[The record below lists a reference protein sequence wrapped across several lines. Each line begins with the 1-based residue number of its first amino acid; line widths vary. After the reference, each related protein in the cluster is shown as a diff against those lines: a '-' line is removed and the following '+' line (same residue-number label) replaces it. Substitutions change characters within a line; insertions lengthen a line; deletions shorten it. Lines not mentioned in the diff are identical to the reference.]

1 MAWATGS
8 SPGSDILA
16 ATAIKRWQLTIGD
29 RDTSFLMHPTIRAG
43 WMDESD
49 FLQAVAEEVPV
60 IGLGLDMLAPEVESA
75 EANELTPSGTSYT
88 LTPARKAGKMT
99 VSGLYRI
106 EDGMVL
112 ANYDVLAFA
121 MFLGGQRR
129 LMADIAALFPS
140 ITNIVGSTGVTLSWS
155 VLKSAVDTNF
165 AAGSRGQQVALLAD
179 KQWREVS
186 NDALTLGG
194 AIEHQPEMQGFMG
207 GSRGFSFKGVYLN
220 GDLVV
225 YAADDNIIT
234 DDGTDYSGAVFGPE
248 AFGIKTRAPQP
259 DPAAQEVARMGW
271 MMAELERNASI
282 DDTEVVVTGYT
293 AAAIAQNTAACEVL
307 SVK

>member
-16 ATAIKRWQLTIGD
+16 ATAIKRWQLAIGD

-43 WMDESD
+43 WADDSG

-60 IGLGLDMLAPEVESA
+60 VGLGLNMLASEVESA

-88 LTPARKAGKMT
+88 LTPARRAGKMT

-106 EDGMVL
+106 EDGLVL
-112 ANYDVLAFA
+112 MDFDRLAFA

-129 LMADIAALFPS
+129 LMADLGALFPA
-140 ITNIVGSTGVTLSWS
+140 IVQQVGTTGVALSWS
-155 VLKSAVDTNF
+155 VLKSAVDTNH
-165 AAGSRGQQVALLAD
+165 ASGSRGQQVALLED
-179 KQWREVS
+179 KQWQDVS

-194 AIEHQPEMQGFMG
+194 AVERAPETQSFLG
-207 GSRGFSFKGVYLN
+207 GSMGYSYKGTFLN
-220 GDLVV
+220 GDLAI
-225 YAADDNIIT
+225 YAADGNVVT
-234 DDGTDYSGAVFGPE
+234 NDGTDYSGAVFGPE
-248 AFGIKTRAPQP
+248 AWGIRTTAPRP
-259 DPAAQEVARMGW
+259 DMAAQEIARLGW

-293 AAAIAQNTAACEVL
+293 AAAAAQASAATEIL
-307 SVK
+307 SGI

>member
-29 RDTSFLMHPTIRAG
+29 RDTSFLMNPTIQAG
-43 WMDESD
+43 WVDDSD

-60 IGLGLDMLAPEVESA
+60 VGLGLDMLAPEIESA
-75 EANELTPSGTSYT
+75 EANELTPTGTSYT

-106 EDGMVL
+106 EDGLVL
-112 ANYDVLAFA
+112 LDYDNLAFA

-129 LMADIAALFPS
+129 LMADIGALFPS
-140 ITNIVGSTGVTLSWS
+140 ITNIVGTTGVTLSWS

-194 AIEHQPEMQGFMG
+194 AIEHQREMQGFMG
-207 GSRGFSFKGVYLN
+207 GSKGFSFKGFYLN
-220 GDLVV
+220 GDLAV

-248 AFGIKTRAPQP
+248 AFGIRTTAPRM
-259 DPAAQEVARMGW
+259 DVASMEIARMGW
-271 MMAELERNASI
+271 MKAELDRDASV

-293 AAAIAQNTAACEVL
+293 SVAIAQNTAACEVL